1 MFMAVLRQVNHPAFP
16 FVQSPPKTQYRII
29 RSSANKT
36 FFTLAFISHGTHPMA
51 SSSSPSS
58 PNFQLIINNA
68 LDTYKKRTKSD
79 LLAHPLAAKLQSC
92 NTPSA
97 ILAIL
102 DQQIQGLDH
111 SRSSDDRW
119 TRWLDPTVNVL
130 LALSETLG
138 EGVSLFFSPA
148 KVVFAGVGVL
158 LSTARDVRASHGTLI
173 DTFERI
179 EMIFRRLEIYAKV
192 PLTVLTSEMMDI
204 IIRIMVEVLSILGI
218 AMKDIKQGRMKK
230 FVKRLIGKTE
240 MEDGLKRLD
249 KLTQEEGLMAT
260 AQMLKVTQTVTAI
273 NERVEEVI

>member
-1 MFMAVLRQVNHPAFP
+1 MYCTLLAGKRKELERKIEIIVGPLRSPVTVGGLLVHAPIHCLAPIHHMTHVALVAVPRQVNRPAFP

-36 FFTLAFISHGTHPMA
+36 FFALAFISHGTHPMA

-68 LDTYKKRTKSD
+68 LDTYKKRTKND

-138 EGVSLFFSPA
+138 EGVSL
-148 KVVFAGVGVL
+148 V
-158 LSTARDVRASHGTLI
+158 
-173 DTFERI
+173 
-179 EMIFRRLEIYAKV
+179 
-192 PLTVLTSEMMDI
+192 
-204 IIRIMVEVLSILGI
+204 
-218 AMKDIKQGRMKK
+218 
-230 FVKRLIGKTE
+230 
-240 MEDGLKRLD
+240 
-249 KLTQEEGLMAT
+249 
-260 AQMLKVTQTVTAI
+260 
-273 NERVEEVI
+273 